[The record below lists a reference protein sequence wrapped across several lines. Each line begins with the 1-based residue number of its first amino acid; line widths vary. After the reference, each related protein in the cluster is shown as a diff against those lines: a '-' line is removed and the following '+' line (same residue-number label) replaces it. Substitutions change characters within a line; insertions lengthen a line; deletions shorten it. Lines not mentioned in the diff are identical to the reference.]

1 MRRIGW
7 LLAAAAAQQSTDNRG
22 YLFVSNRL
30 DEVLLAAAQ
39 LKRVDPHANST
50 LVADAATLGELASR
64 SKLGGAAKRL
74 FDVVIASTT
83 LDIDEKE
90 EDTKGKKKKGKKGK
104 KASRAASITLAW
116 SAFDPKEAVAA
127 AFEKVSKF
135 ARRRP
140 PTSALAN
147 RARRRNA
154 SEREGTEARARAGPF
169 ASLSL
174 AVPFGPFSSK

>member
-1 MRRIGW
+1 MQRHNEIWERAWRYYNLDLKDALEEGVKRRSREEAEAEARA
-7 LLAAAAAQQSTDNRG
+7 LAASMAPEAQDD
-22 YLFVSNRL
+22 Y
-30 DEVLLAAAQ
+30 DEY
-39 LKRVDPHANST
+39 
-50 LVADAATLGELASR
+50 G
-64 SKLGGAAKRL
+64 
-74 FDVVIASTT
+74 
-83 LDIDEKE
+83 DIDEKE
-90 EDTKGKKKKGKKGK
+90 EDKKGKKKKGKKGK

-116 SAFDPKEAVAA
+116 SAFDPKEAAAA

-140 PTSALAN
+140 PTSAL
-147 RARRRNA
+147 ARRRNA

>member
-1 MRRIGW
+1 M
-7 LLAAAAAQQSTDNRG
+7 DD
-22 YLFVSNRL
+22 Y
-30 DEVLLAAAQ
+30 DEY
-39 LKRVDPHANST
+39 
-50 LVADAATLGELASR
+50 G
-64 SKLGGAAKRL
+64 
-74 FDVVIASTT
+74 
-83 LDIDEKE
+83 DIDEKE
-90 EDTKGKKKKGKKGK
+90 EDKKGKKKKGKKGK

>member
-1 MRRIGW
+1 MTIAQSKHLAFFHGVAEAAFANPFGPKRQEIDADLAGLGR
-7 LLAAAAAQQSTDNRG
+7 AAARKK
-22 YLFVSNRL
+22 
-30 DEVLLAAAQ
+30 VLETL
-39 LKRVDPHANST
+39 LMRV
-50 LVADAATLGELASR
+50 
-64 SKLGGAAKRL
+64 
-74 FDVVIASTT
+74 TT
-83 LDIDEKE
+83 VLNEYGDIDEKE
-90 EDTKGKKKKGKKGK
+90 EDKKVKKKKGKKGK

-154 SEREGTEARARAGPF
+154 SEREGTESRARAGPF

>member
-1 MRRIGW
+1 MKRRSREEAEAEARA
-7 LLAAAAAQQSTDNRG
+7 LAASMAPEAQDD
-22 YLFVSNRL
+22 Y
-30 DEVLLAAAQ
+30 DEY
-39 LKRVDPHANST
+39 
-50 LVADAATLGELASR
+50 G
-64 SKLGGAAKRL
+64 
-74 FDVVIASTT
+74 
-83 LDIDEKE
+83 DIDEKE
-90 EDTKGKKKKGKKGK
+90 EDKKGKKKKGKKGK